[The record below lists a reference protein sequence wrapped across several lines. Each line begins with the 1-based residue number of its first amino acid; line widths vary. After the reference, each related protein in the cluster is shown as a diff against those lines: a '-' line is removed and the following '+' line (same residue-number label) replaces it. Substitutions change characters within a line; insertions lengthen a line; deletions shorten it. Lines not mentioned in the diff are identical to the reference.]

1 MPLQP
6 ARHEDPAPST
16 WIERFAA
23 LVPPG
28 SAVLDVAAGGGRH
41 SRFFV
46 QRGHPVVA
54 VDRDIAALRGPGIE
68 PVIADLEGGNPWPLG
83 ARRFGGVIVTNYLHR
98 PILDAIVGAV
108 APDGALLYETFAVG
122 NETVGRP
129 GRPEYLLG
137 HGELLTA
144 AEGLRIVA
152 YEDGF
157 LADPE
162 RFVQR
167 LAAVRSGSEDP
178 PRRDPLAPDPEGGE
192 G

>member
-16 WIERFAA
+16 WIERFVA

-108 APDGALLYETFAVG
+108 APGGVLLYETFAVG
-122 NETVGRP
+122 NERFGKPSNPDFLLRP
-129 GRPEYLLG
+129 
-137 HGELLTA
+137 GELLEA
-144 AEGLRIVA
+144 VRDRLRVVA
-152 YEDGF
+152 YEDVEVS
-157 LADPE
+157 AP
-162 RFVQR
+162 RPAMVQR
-167 LAAVRSGSEDP
+167 IAAVS
-178 PRRDPLAPDPEGGE
+178 AA
-192 G
+192 